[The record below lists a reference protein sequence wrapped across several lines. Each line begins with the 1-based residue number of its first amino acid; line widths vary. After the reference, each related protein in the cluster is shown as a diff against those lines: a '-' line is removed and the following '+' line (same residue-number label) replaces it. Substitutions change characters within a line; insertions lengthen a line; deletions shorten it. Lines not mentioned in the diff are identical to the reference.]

1 MVFLVCHSVK
11 LIINGYEVYEMV
23 KSNVDMSP
31 AEAEFNENLPNNNF
45 VPPIRVSM
53 NETTPHLSIGNWVLY
68 KRGSDNDDFYLE
80 FIIKLY
86 FMQLFSADATIF
98 LKNWKKKIF
107 VPQKT

>member
-1 MVFLVCHSVK
+1 MVVFLVCHSVK

-53 NETTPHLSIGNWVLY
+53 NETTPHLSIGN
-68 KRGSDNDDFYLE
+68 
-80 FIIKLY
+80 
-86 FMQLFSADATIF
+86 
-98 LKNWKKKIF
+98 
-107 VPQKT
+107 